1 MAETPNLFWNAY
13 KSLERELLDL
23 ASTIHIDDKQKSTY
37 STRIAN
43 LLVST
48 AAEIETISKELYW
61 KNGGSKK
68 NKPLFDGVCL
78 KDLNEKWNIT
88 EKEVYIY
95 CRQIYLEEEKRLLM
109 PLENAEKLKE
119 EGSEWKQAYNEVK
132 HNRAKNLKQH
142 GNIENFINALAA
154 LFILNVYYKNQA
166 FGLGY
171 DKDGKT
177 FDSTL
182 GSDVFQVTFLPYPNG
197 NDENQ
202 TKKCIYKI
210 KKAEEINKDLELIIT
225 ELVKM
230 QTAIDYQAKGQV
242 INRNVIITGNVM
254 DVVVQHQKNTKPYKD
269 LIEKI
274 LNYEAVLNI
283 P

>member
-1 MAETPNLFWNAY
+1 ME
-13 KSLERELLDL
+13 
-23 ASTIHIDDKQKSTY
+23 Q
-37 STRIAN
+37 
-43 LLVST
+43 
-48 AAEIETISKELYW
+48 
-61 KNGGSKK
+61 
-68 NKPLFDGVCL
+68 
-78 KDLNEKWNIT
+78 
-88 EKEVYIY
+88 
-95 CRQIYLEEEKRLLM
+95 
-109 PLENAEKLKE
+109 
-119 EGSEWKQAYNEVK
+119 
-132 HNRAKNLKQH
+132 

-182 GSDVFQVTFLPYPNG
+182 GSDVFQVTFLPCPNG

-210 KKAEEINKDLELIIT
+210 KKAEEYDNDLLKIIS
-225 ELVKM
+225 ELVLLK
-230 QTAIDYQAKGQV
+230 TYVDYLNRGTTYEKQQESQV
-242 INRNVIITGNVM
+242 IK
-254 DVVVQHQKNTKPYKD
+254 DVEKNTKPYNN
-269 LIEKI
+269 LIQKI

>member
-1 MAETPNLFWNAY
+1 MGG
-13 KSLERELLDL
+13 
-23 ASTIHIDDKQKSTY
+23 DD
-37 STRIAN
+37 
-43 LLVST
+43 
-48 AAEIETISKELYW
+48 
-61 KNGGSKK
+61 GSK
-68 NKPLFDGVCL
+68 
-78 KDLNEKWNIT
+78 
-88 EKEVYIY
+88 
-95 CRQIYLEEEKRLLM
+95 
-109 PLENAEKLKE
+109 
-119 EGSEWKQAYNEVK
+119 WKQAYNEVK
-132 HNRAKNLKQH
+132 HNRANNLKKH

-154 LFILNVYYKNQA
+154 LFILNVYYKNQT

-177 FDSTL
+177 FDSTI

-210 KKAEEINKDLELIIT
+210 KVAKEINKDLELIIT

-230 QTAIDYQAKGQV
+230 QTEIDYQAKGQV

-254 DVVVQHQKNTKPYKD
+254 DVVVQLQKNTKPYKD

>member
-23 ASTIHIDDKQKSTY
+23 ANTIHIDDKQKSTY

-68 NKPLFDGVCL
+68 DKPSFDTVCL
-78 KDLNEKWNIT
+78 EYLNNQWNIT
-88 EKEVYIY
+88 EKKVCLY
-95 CRQIYLEEEKRLLM
+95 CHQIYLEEEKRLLM
-109 PLENAEKLKE
+109 PLENAEKRADK
-119 EGSEWKQAYNEVK
+119 GSEWKQAYMAVK
-132 HNRAKNLKQH
+132 HDRANNLER

-154 LFILNVYYKNQA
+154 LFILNVYYKNQT

-177 FDSTL
+177 FDSTI

-202 TKKCIYKI
+202 TKKYIYKI
-210 KKAEEINKDLELIIT
+210 KKAEEINKDLKLIIT

-230 QTAIDYQAKGQV
+230 QTAIDYQAKGQT
-242 INRNVIITGNVM
+242 IASNVIITGNVM
-254 DVVVQHQKNTKPYKD
+254 DVVGQHQKNTKPYND

-274 LNYEAVLNI
+274 VNYEAVLNI

>member
-61 KNGGSKK
+61 KNGESKK
-68 NKPLFDGVCL
+68 EKDKPNFDTVCL
-78 KDLNEKWNIT
+78 KDLNEKWKIT
-88 EKEVYIY
+88 EKEVNIY
-95 CRQIYLEEEKRLLM
+95 CPQIYLKKEERLLI
-109 PLENAEKLKE
+109 PLKDAEKWGDD
-119 EGSEWKQAYNEVK
+119 GSEWKRAYHAVK
-132 HNRAKNLKQH
+132 HNRANNLEQ

-154 LFILNVYYKNQA
+154 LFILNVYYKNQT
-166 FGLGY
+166 FGLSY

-202 TKKCIYKI
+202 IKKCIYKI
-210 KKAEEINKDLELIIT
+210 KKAEEINEDLKLIIT
-225 ELVKM
+225 ALVKM
-230 QTAIDYQAKGQV
+230 KTEIDYQSEGQT
-242 INRNVIITGNVM
+242 INNNVIIGKPL
-254 DVVVQHQKNTKPYKD
+254 DVVGRVQKNTKPYED
-269 LIEKI
+269 LIPKM

>member
-23 ASTIHIDDKQKSTY
+23 ASTIHIDDKQKITY

-48 AAEIETISKELYW
+48 VAEIETISKKLYW

-68 NKPLFDGVCL
+68 EEDKPCFDKDCL
-78 KDLNEKWNIT
+78 KDLNKKWNIT

-95 CRQIYLEEEKRLLM
+95 CPQIYLKKEERLLI
-109 PLENAEKLKE
+109 PLKNAEKWGKK
-119 EGSEWKQAYNEVK
+119 GSEWKQAYNAVK
-132 HNRAKNLKQH
+132 HDRANNLKQQ

-177 FDSTL
+177 FDSTI

-197 NDENQ
+197 NNKNQ
-202 TKKCIYKI
+202 TNKCIYKI
-210 KKAEEINKDLELIIT
+210 KVAEEYNNDLLKIIKDLVFLKT
-225 ELVKM
+225 NV
-230 QTAIDYQAKGQV
+230 DYLNRGTTYENQQQSQV
-242 INRNVIITGNVM
+242 IK
-254 DVVVQHQKNTKPYKD
+254 DVEENTKPYNE
-269 LIEKI
+269 LIQKI

-283 P
+283 PE

>member
-61 KNGGSKK
+61 KNGGSEEEKD
-68 NKPLFDGVCL
+68 KPCFDKDCL
-78 KDLNEKWNIT
+78 KYLNKKWNIT

-95 CRQIYLEEEKRLLM
+95 CPQIYLEKEERLLI
-109 PLENAEKLKE
+109 PLKNAEKWGKK
-119 EGSEWKQAYNEVK
+119 GSKWKQAYNEVK
-132 HNRAKNLKQH
+132 HNRANSLKKH

-154 LFILNVYYKNQA
+154 LFILNVYYKNQT

-177 FDSTL
+177 FDSTI

-210 KKAEEINKDLELIIT
+210 KVAKEYDNDLLKIINDLVLLKT
-225 ELVKM
+225 YV
-230 QTAIDYQAKGQV
+230 DYLNCGTTYENQQQSQV
-242 INRNVIITGNVM
+242 IK
-254 DVVVQHQKNTKPYKD
+254 DVEKNTKPYNN
-269 LIEKI
+269 LIQKI

>member
-48 AAEIETISKELYW
+48 VAEIETISKELYW
-61 KNGGSKK
+61 NNGGSKK
-68 NKPLFDGVCL
+68 KNPYFDGDCL
-78 KDLNEKWNIT
+78 KYLNNQWNIT
-88 EKEVYIY
+88 EKKVCLY
-95 CRQIYLEEEKRLLM
+95 CNQIYLEEEKRLLM
-109 PLENAEKLKE
+109 PLKNAEKFKE
-119 EGSEWKQAYNEVK
+119 EGSEWKQAYNAVK
-132 HNRAKNLKQH
+132 HDRANNLKQ

-154 LFILNVYYKNQA
+154 LFILNVYYKNQT
-166 FGLGY
+166 FGLGC

-225 ELVKM
+225 GLVKM
-230 QTAIDYQAKGQV
+230 QTAIDYQSKGQT
-242 INRNVIITGNVM
+242 IANNVIIGNVM
-254 DVVVQHQKNTKPYKD
+254 DVVVQHQKNTKPYEA
-269 LIEKI
+269 LIQKM